1 MHYLYIATA
10 ASVLVSLFISRE
22 KTFKALRIAYKRFV
36 KILPAFLAM
45 LTLVSIFGIKFSIVR
60 LTVSL
65 PLVIVSS
72 MRLGRFLE
80 KRQYRLTEGK

>member
-10 ASVLVSLFISRE
+10 ASVLVSPIISLE
-22 KTFKALRIAYKRFV
+22 KTFKAFRIAYKRFA

-45 LTLVSIFGIKFSIVR
+45 LILVSIFGIKFSIVR

-72 MRLGRFLE
+72 MLLGRFLE
-80 KRQYRLTEGK
+80 KKQYRLTEGK